1 MMGFGKLLGIDPH
14 QYNAWE
20 VHWASHDPWALGF
33 LVLLTPV
40 MLWFFWSSLK
50 RVRSPAK
57 KIFLFGLRLCILA
70 LVFLV
75 FFQPQIEFK
84 KIQSLKN
91 SIAVLIDNSKSM
103 SIQTY
108 PREIPRSELIREF
121 LEQQAAGL
129 EALQENFEVGFFL
142 VSDHVDPVM
151 ENEWPDPYQ
160 ADEARTDYHQVFRD
174 LKQHYREKQLQGVL
188 LFSDGA
194 DLVEDG
200 SRLSR
205 EFVETLNEFEGPVH
219 TFQTG
224 TNAHFKDL
232 AIDQLEV
239 ADFGFVNQPISVSVQ
254 VSAVGLGDKN
264 VPLVLREGEK
274 ILVSKMI
281 HVKDEALPEWTDL
294 EFTPTETGKHV
305 YTVSLPLFS
314 GEAVTANNRWDF
326 ASKVVRDRVRVLHLN
341 GRPSWDSRFLR
352 EVLINN
358 PKIDLLSFF
367 ILRTLTD
374 NVDASTAELSLIP
387 FPSNLLFTD
396 YLKSF
401 DLVIFHNFKY
411 TPYLDKKYL
420 ANLKEYVEGGGA
432 FLMIGGELS
441 FQGGQYQRTP
451 IEDIIPVR
459 FQRDSERYLSD
470 EFQVQVDGRLI
481 HHPILQLEK
490 NGLLNQKAW
499 QSMPPLRGLNVGLI
513 PVKGAQVLAYRDSSS
528 GKHPVL
534 AARQV
539 GQGRSMI
546 IATDSSWNWNFLRV
560 GAGGSGRYYQK
571 FWENIIAWMTDEPET
586 HRLQV
591 ETDKEKY
598 RENETVRVH
607 LKVLREDYNPHRGA
621 PLDLVIDSVPG
632 KQQWARQSL
641 QADDQGEAQF
651 EFSPNREGFYS
662 VRVTSQSLS
671 GEARFSVASS
681 KAEFQKPRV
690 NAQFLKAI
698 AHVTGGTHQVL
709 GEAPSLEKLFFP
721 NPIIESDTSTR
732 WISLWDNWGSYGLI
746 LGLLSL
752 EWWLRRKSG
761 LS

>member
-1 MMGFGKLLGIDPH
+1 MMRFGEFLGIDPN

-20 VHWASHDPWALGF
+20 IHWAYHDAWALGLLIF
-33 LVLLTPV
+33 LMPV
-40 MLWFFWSSLK
+40 MLWFCWSSLK
-50 RVRSPAK
+50 RVLSPVK
-57 KIFLFGLRLCILA
+57 KIFLFGLRLLILG

-75 FFQPQIEFK
+75 FLQPQIEFK

-91 SIAVLIDNSKSM
+91 SIAVLLDDSKSM
-103 SIQTY
+103 SIQTL
-108 PREIPRSELIREF
+108 PQEKPRSDLVRNF
-121 LEQQAAGL
+121 LEQQAAGIAEL
-129 EALQENFEVGFFL
+129 RKKFEVDFFL
-142 VSDHVDPVM
+142 VSDHIEPIM
-151 ENEWPDPYQ
+151 KNGWAGPYQ
-160 ADEARTDYHQVFRD
+160 TVGVHTDFHRVFRE
-174 LKQHYREKQLQGVL
+174 LKQHYRGKALQGVL

-194 DLVEDG
+194 DLVEDAA
-200 SRLSR
+200 RLSR
-205 EFVETLNEFEGPVH
+205 GLMEILNEFDGPVH
-219 TFQTG
+219 TFQAG

-239 ADFGFVNQPISVSVQ
+239 ADFGFVNQPITVSVH
-254 VSAVGLGDKN
+254 VSVVGMGDKN
-264 VPLVLREGEK
+264 VSLVLREGETL
-274 ILVSKMI
+274 LVSKLV
-281 HVKDEALPEWTDL
+281 HVKDGALPERIDL
-294 EFTPTETGKHV
+294 EFTPTETGKHI

-314 GEAVTANNRWDF
+314 GEAVAANNRWDF
-326 ASKVVRDRVRVLHLN
+326 DSKVVRDRVRVLHLN

-352 EVLINN
+352 EALTNN

-374 NVDASTAELSLIP
+374 NVDAPTAELSLIP

-401 DLVIFHNFKY
+401 DLVIFQNFKY

-451 IEDIIPVR
+451 IEEIIPVKL
-459 FQRDSERYLSD
+459 QRNSKRYLAD
-470 EFQVQVDGRLI
+470 EFQLQVDENLI

-490 NGLLNQKAW
+490 NESLNQKAW

-513 PVKGAQVLAYRDSSS
+513 PVKGAQILAHRESSS
-528 GKHPVL
+528 GKYPVL
-534 AARQV
+534 VAGRV
-539 GQGRSMI
+539 GAGRSMI

-571 FWENIIAWMTDEPET
+571 FWENIIAWMTGEPET
-586 HRLQV
+586 RRLQV
-591 ETDKEKY
+591 ATDKEKY
-598 RENETVRVH
+598 REHETVRVH
-607 LKVLREDYNPHRGA
+607 IKVLREDYNADSGV
-621 PLDLVIDSVPG
+621 PLDLVVDSIPG
-632 KQQWARQSL
+632 QQEWARQSL
-641 QADDQGEAQF
+641 QADHRGEAQF
-651 EFSPNREGFYS
+651 EFSPQREGFYS
-662 VRVTSQSLS
+662 VRVTSPSLS

-690 NAQFLKAI
+690 NEQFLKAI
-698 AHVTGGTHQVL
+698 SRVTGGTHQVL
-709 GEAPSLEKLFFP
+709 GEAPSLAKLSFP
-721 NPIIESDTSTR
+721 NPIIEADTSAR

-752 EWWLRRKSG
+752 EWWVRRKSG